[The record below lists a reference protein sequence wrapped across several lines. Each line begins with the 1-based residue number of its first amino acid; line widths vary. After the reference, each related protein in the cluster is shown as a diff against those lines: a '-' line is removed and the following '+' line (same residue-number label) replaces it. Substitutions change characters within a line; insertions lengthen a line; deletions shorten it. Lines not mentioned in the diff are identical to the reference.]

1 MFALITFWYNLECLI
16 IRVCSIMFCYIFPAH
31 VLNWDF
37 SCYMKGLCY
46 LFNIYIY
53 ICVCVCVCEGFML
66 NAHGPHLI
74 LMLLAAILHF
84 P

>member
-1 MFALITFWYNLECLI
+1 MQYYVLLHFPCSSAQLGFQLLYEGFMLLIQY
-16 IRVCSIMFCYIFPAH
+16 
-31 VLNWDF
+31 
-37 SCYMKGLCY
+37 
-46 LFNIYIY
+46 IYIY
-53 ICVCVCVCEGFML
+53 VCVCVCVCVCEGFML

>member
-1 MFALITFWYNLECLI
+1 MQYYVLLHFPCSRAQLGFQLLYEGFMLLIQ
-16 IRVCSIMFCYIFPAH
+16 
-31 VLNWDF
+31 
-37 SCYMKGLCY
+37 
-46 LFNIYIY
+46 YIY
-53 ICVCVCVCEGFML
+53 ICVCVCEGFML